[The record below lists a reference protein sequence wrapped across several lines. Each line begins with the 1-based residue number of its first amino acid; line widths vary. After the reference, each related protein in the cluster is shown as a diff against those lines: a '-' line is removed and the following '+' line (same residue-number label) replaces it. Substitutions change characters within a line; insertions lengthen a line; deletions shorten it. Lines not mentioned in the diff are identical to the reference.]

1 MEKYSGVKQL
11 YPGVIGLLVV
21 GLQRRFRAWV
31 EDCVSSGLLM
41 GEIFIDIGTF
51 KA

>member
-21 GLQRRFRAWV
+21 GYK
-31 EDCVSSGLLM
+31 EDSELGLKTVCQVVS
-41 GEIFIDIGTF
+41 
-51 KA
+51 